1 MAHFLQSYVR
11 RQPCQTWSFHML
23 NFSTLSLTYKRG
35 IKIQPRCLNGKV
47 VDNVFQTWSLA
58 TLQVLPTLA
67 IYEQKQQTNT
77 MHRDRVNIALLKGI
91 KIIWASEVWCGFFVV
106 FLFFYCKTTISSAK
120 IIWQYPASWAALAAA
135 APSTTLPQQ
144 TLLQDPRLFPSPS
157 CHSLAKNRPPLAL
170 PLLPFGGR
178 GTLQSTQ
185 GTSQPSQKMDWAANT
200 FQV

>member
-1 MAHFLQSYVR
+1 MNKNSKLTQCTGIVLILLFSKVLKLFGLQR
-11 RQPCQTWSFHML
+11 F
-23 NFSTLSLTYKRG
+23 G
-35 IKIQPRCLNGKV
+35 V
-47 VDNVFQTWSLA
+47 V
-58 TLQVLPTLA
+58 
-67 IYEQKQQTNT
+67 
-77 MHRDRVNIALLKGI
+77 
-91 KIIWASEVWCGFFVV
+91 FFVV
-106 FLFFYCKTTISSAK
+106 FLFFYCKNTISSAK

-135 APSTTLPQQ
+135 APSTTLPRQ

-200 FQV
+200 FQVWITIWTLKPLACITTALQFSFFGGYPSRRLR